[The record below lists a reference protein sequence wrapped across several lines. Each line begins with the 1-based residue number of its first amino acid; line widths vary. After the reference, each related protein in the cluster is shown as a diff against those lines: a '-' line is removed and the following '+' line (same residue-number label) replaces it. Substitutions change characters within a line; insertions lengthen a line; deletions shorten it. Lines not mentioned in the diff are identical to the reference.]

1 MHWWPLSQL
10 WLKRAASKHD
20 RKTSNLTGRSISECP
35 SAVGAAQQRA
45 ELSTSAV
52 PRPHPPSRWLRGRGR
67 KTALTNP
74 EIAQAENES

>member
-20 RKTSNLTGRSISECP
+20 RKTSNLTGRSISEYP
-35 SAVGAAQQRA
+35 GAVGTAQQRA

-52 PRPHPPSRWLRGRGR
+52 SRPRPPSRWLRSAGE
-67 KTALTNP
+67 KWFYQP
-74 EIAQAENES
+74 